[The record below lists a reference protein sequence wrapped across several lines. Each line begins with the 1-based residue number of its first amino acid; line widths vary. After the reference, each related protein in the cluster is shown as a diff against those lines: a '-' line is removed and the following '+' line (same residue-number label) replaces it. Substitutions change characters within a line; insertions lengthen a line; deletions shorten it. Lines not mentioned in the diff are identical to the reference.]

1 MDLSYFCPFF
11 AATIAGVFVAGGVW
25 KQLRPRAIGW
35 DAVVA
40 ATLLTG
46 VAIAIIRIPL
56 NP

>member
-1 MDLSYFCPFF
+1 MDLSFFCPFF

-56 NP
+56 HP